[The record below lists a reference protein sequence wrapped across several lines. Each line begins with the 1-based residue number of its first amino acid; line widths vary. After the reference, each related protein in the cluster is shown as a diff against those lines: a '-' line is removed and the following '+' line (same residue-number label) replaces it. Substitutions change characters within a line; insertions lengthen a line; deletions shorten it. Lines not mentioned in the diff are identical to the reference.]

1 MYSHLPA
8 PPVSVPG
15 CASEW
20 APVDMHHAG
29 SIRPPQSM
37 APGPAPPRPTSAR
50 SPAYNIA
57 RPSTMPTN
65 AMPHA
70 CAPDSCAA
78 TPAAPAAGP
87 GPNLS
92 RLRSGI
98 IGHGTRFQTPFGERA
113 LVQVDRASSGRALQP
128 VEEYLSTA
136 VYPWIGNASGH
147 SAGPSIKV
155 SKGYLRDARESIAG
169 FLGAPRD
176 EYAIIFAGNALPTA
190 VGKLAQLLGLRHAAA
205 AGAGAAV
212 HRPVVIHSTAE
223 ERSTSVVWQDIDCEH
238 LVRPANNLQLPS
250 AAGPSRYPGSWGAH
264 TGGQLQLTVTP
275 TPHRRDGVDY
285 TTSCTALSM

>member
-8 PPVSVPG
+8 PPISVPG
-15 CASEW
+15 TADW
-20 APVDMHHAG
+20 TPVDTQHPAV
-29 SIRPPQSM
+29 RPPQTM
-37 APGPAPPRPTSAR
+37 NAAAAVPRPSSAR
-50 SPAYNIA
+50 CPAYSIA
-57 RPSTMPTN
+57 RPSTMPTHAVQN
-65 AMPHA
+65 A
-70 CAPDSCAA
+70 CSPDSCAA
-78 TPAAPAAGP
+78 SPAAASPTS
-87 GPNLS
+87 GPNLA

-98 IGHGTRFQTPFGERA
+98 IGHGTRFQTPFGERV

-147 SAGPSIKV
+147 NAGPSVKV

-176 EYAIIFAGNALPTA
+176 EYAIIFAGNGLPTA
-190 VGKLAQLLGLRHAAA
+190 VGKLAQLLGLRHAAV

-238 LVRPANNLQLPS
+238 LVRLPPSHALPYPATLRVEL
-250 AAGPSRYPGSWGAH
+250 
-264 TGGQLQLTVTP
+264 V
-275 TPHRRDGVDY
+275 RR
-285 TTSCTALSM
+285 TALCTIVATQ